1 MPNLSL
7 KNVSEDLYQR
17 LQRKAVEHR
26 RSLNSEILC
35 TLEEALRTTR
45 VDPDSFL
52 ARVEAIQRRIK
63 GAPLTDELLRE
74 AKEEGRR

>member
-7 KNVSEDLYQR
+7 KNVPEDLYRR

-45 VDPDSFL
+45 VDPDAFL
-52 ARVEAIQRRIK
+52 ARVDSIQQRVK
-63 GAPLTDELLRE
+63 GAPLTDELLRQ
-74 AKEEGRR
+74 AKEGGRR